1 MFVLSLVQAAA
12 DSADGVL
19 VSVLVDKVRRL
30 PHRSRL
36 KTKEK
41 AKVVAAVWGGGGI
54 YFFAALAILYQD
66 DLKNRMSC
74 TRTILRIG

>member
-1 MFVLSLVQAAA
+1 MLIVCPLSLVQAAA

-41 AKVVAAVWGGGGI
+41 AKVVAAVWGGGGFI
-54 YFFAALAILYQD
+54 SLLLLLFF
-66 DLKNRMSC
+66 
-74 TRTILRIG
+74 TRTI